1 MPRPLSGAVISFGLV
16 TIPVRLYSATRS
28 LTPGFRLVHRE
39 CGSRIREQLYCPK
52 HERVVSREELVRG
65 YEIAKDRYVTFTH
78 DELEALEATGP
89 RSIDI
94 RQFVPLRTVDPIYF
108 ESTAY
113 LGPDRNGNKPFRLLA
128 EVMRDRDEVALGT
141 FVTRG
146 KESLVAVRTFQ
157 RGLVLHHL
165 YFADEVRDYG
175 EIDAGKGP
183 ARREELK
190 LALRL
195 VEALERPA
203 FDPKAFEDTY
213 RARVEKAARE
223 KARGKPIREEPA
235 AAPRGAVVDLMDAL
249 QKSLAGTARRK
260 TAGRRAASR
269 GARRSAPAPVR
280 LKAG

>member
-28 LTPGFRLVHRE
+28 LAPGFHLVHRE
-39 CGSRIREQLYCPK
+39 CGTRIREQLYCPK

-78 DELEALEATGP
+78 EELEALEATGP

-94 RQFVPLRTVDPIYF
+94 QQFVPLRTVDPIYF

-113 LGPDRNGNKPFRLLA
+113 LGPDRNGDKPFRLLA

-141 FVTRG
+141 FVARG

-157 RGLVLHHL
+157 GGLVLHHL

-175 EIDAGKGP
+175 EIDTGKGP

-195 VEALERPA
+195 VEALKRPA

-223 KARGKPIREEPA
+223 KARGKPVREEPA

-249 QKSLAGTARRK
+249 QKSLAGGNKRK

-269 GARRSAPAPVR
+269 GARRSAATPVR

>member
-28 LTPGFRLVHRE
+28 LAPGFHLVHRE
-39 CGSRIREQLYCPK
+39 CGTRIREQLYCPK

-78 DELEALEATGP
+78 EELEALEATGP

-94 RQFVPLRTVDPIYF
+94 QQFVPLRTVDPIYF

-113 LGPDRNGNKPFRLLA
+113 LGPDRNGDKPFRLLA

-146 KESLVAVRTFQ
+146 KENLVAVRTFQ
-157 RGLVLHHL
+157 GGLVLHHL

-175 EIDAGKGP
+175 EIDTGKGP

-195 VEALERPA
+195 VEALKRPA

-223 KARGKPIREEPA
+223 KARGKPVREEPA

-249 QKSLAGTARRK
+249 QKSLAGRDRKK